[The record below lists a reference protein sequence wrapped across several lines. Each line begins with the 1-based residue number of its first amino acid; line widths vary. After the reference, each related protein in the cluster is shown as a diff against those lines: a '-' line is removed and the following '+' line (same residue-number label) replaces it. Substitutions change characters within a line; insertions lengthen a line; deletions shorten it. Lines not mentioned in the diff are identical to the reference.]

1 MNFFNFEDPEVLER
15 FTGPDFA
22 NYWKATYGFDY
33 VGKHPVKKVKHG
45 PVQGIDYDE
54 IPTGVHCA
62 KSENRYTETCLNI
75 LTIQKKDQ
83 DRREFKGRRCFLG
96 DRLYS
101 IPCQATVV
109 AIVH

>member
-33 VGKHPVKKVKHG
+33 VAKHPVKKVKHD

-62 KSENRYTETCLNI
+62 KSENRYYT
-75 LTIQKKDQ
+75 
-83 DRREFKGRRCFLG
+83 
-96 DRLYS
+96 
-101 IPCQATVV
+101 
-109 AIVH
+109 